1 MQKACR
7 VKGRRQAQRGT
18 TLFCRGRRRA
28 LRPRRDNGL
37 VPGPAYWPFSGAA
50 REGIPRAVRSGFQ
63 PGAKNVPAAF
73 SGTDELSGI
82 VSFIAD
88 GRNYIIEETGL
99 QAIQALRA
107 AGLSCRVMVGGAVL
121 SQEYADMI
129 GADFYSKDAMGA
141 VHYALEVT
149 KAHT

>member
-63 PGAKNVPAAF
+63 PGTKNAPAAF
-73 SGTDELSGI
+73 SGADELSGI

-107 AGLSCRVMVGGAVL
+107 AKKAAASCAEANTRRMGPSIIGFMRPSITVRGSVL
-121 SQEYADMI
+121 RP
-129 GADFYSKDAMGA
+129 
-141 VHYALEVT
+141 
-149 KAHT
+149 